1 MCANSMVSKI
11 KKLKITLD
19 TAGVVREVRL
29 NPPIQVDKAD
39 LEGIPLQPE
48 PGGQIHGKF
57 RLDTEGKLDWTQL
70 TVSLLPVEE
79 NGENGS
85 EPLFGAGGM
94 VAAPVFSG
102 RNSHSAVSNE
112 PSR

>member
-1 MCANSMVSKI
+1 MVSKI

-57 RLDTEGKLDWTQL
+57 RLDTGGKLDWTQL
-70 TVSLLPVEE
+70 TVSLRPVEE
-79 NGENGS
+79 KGEKESN
-85 EPLFGAGGM
+85 PRFGAGGM
-94 VAAPVFSG
+94 EPAPVFSG
-102 RNSHSAVSNE
+102 RNSHSVVGTE
-112 PSR
+112 